1 MTTPYHA
8 KYFAHELTRRRPSD
22 SIEKFMA
29 SLSDARVDLNPHQV
43 DAALFAFRSPLSK
56 GAILADEVGL
66 GKTIEAGIL
75 ISQKW
80 AERKRRLLI
89 VCPANLRKQWSQELV
104 DKFYLP
110 SIILEARTFNEQIK
124 AKNLNPF
131 IQDKVVICSYQFART
146 KEPYISQG
154 EWDLV
159 VIDEAHRLRNVYKS
173 SSKIANAIKT
183 ALAPFPK
190 ILLTA
195 TPLQNS
201 LLELYGLVSIIDDF
215 TFGDIDS
222 FKDQFARLTSQN
234 SFDELKERLKPVC
247 KRTLRR
253 QVLEYVK
260 YTNRIALVQEFFPT
274 DAEQQLY
281 DKVSAYL
288 QREDL
293 YALPKSQ
300 RKLMTLILRRLLAS
314 STFAISGTL
323 HGMSKRLETLL
334 SEQPQAGSASTEDA
348 FVAEVAQTY
357 ETFQE
362 TAEEWIDDE
371 DEDDDGGKES
381 EILTPEQKESV
392 RREMEELK
400 SFGDLAQSIIRN
412 SKGEALLT
420 ALKRGLKEAT
430 AKGAAHKAII
440 FTESTRTQ
448 NYILELLERTEF
460 SGKVVLFNGSNND
473 SKSKAIYQAWL
484 KQHEG
489 TDRVTGSPTAD
500 KRAALVDYFRDHA
513 SIMIATEAAA
523 EGINLQ
529 FCSLVVN
536 YDLPWNPQRIEQ
548 RIGRC
553 HRYGQKHDVVV
564 VNFLNKANA
573 ADQRVYELLAEKFQ
587 LFNGVFGASDEVL
600 GAIESGVDFE
610 RRIAEIYQ
618 KCRTEEQIST
628 SFDALQQE
636 LAGEIDTQMKLT
648 RQKLLENFDEE
659 VQEKLR
665 ISLKESK
672 EYLGRFEQRL
682 WALTKYFLRDVAVF
696 AKEEFSF
703 ALSSNPF
710 PGEIIHPG
718 PYRLGSDEGD
728 VNLYRVGHPLAQRII
743 EECKS
748 LDLQSSHLEFELSN
762 SGRQIAILSPLI
774 GKSGSLK
781 VMKYT
786 FDSFEPLDEVILVGL
801 ADSGEVLDHEQ
812 CEKLFSLDAKTR
824 AGSNGSSTR
833 LSEKLDTLVAERVQ
847 STKEQISNKDA
858 EYFETELDKLDHW
871 AEDQRSSLKL
881 SLKETDERIKE
892 LKKQARSAGN
902 LPDKLKL
909 EKERRNLETRRDE
922 LWRAYDAAAKDI
934 EVKKDKLIDRVQ
946 QLMEQRITHEELFTI
961 SWTVI

>member
-1 MTTPYHA
+1 MTTSYHA
-8 KYFAHELTRRRPSD
+8 KYFAYELTRRRPSD
-22 SIEKFMA
+22 SLEKFVA

-75 ISQKW
+75 LSQKW
-80 AERKRRLLI
+80 AERKRKLLI
-89 VCPANLRKQWSQELV
+89 ICPANLRKQWSQELI

-110 SIILEARTFNEQIK
+110 SAILEAKSFNEQIK

-131 IQDKVVICSYQFART
+131 LQDKVVICSYQFARS
-146 KEPYISQG
+146 KEPYVSQG

-222 FKDQFARLTSQN
+222 FKDQFARLASQDR
-234 SFDELKERLKPVC
+234 FDELKERLKPVC

-253 QVLEYVK
+253 QVLEYVR

-281 DKVSAYL
+281 DKVSVYL

-323 HGMSKRLETLL
+323 HGMSKRLEGLL
-334 SEQPQAGSASTEDA
+334 DEQPKTANAEDA
-348 FVAEVAQTY
+348 FVAEVTQTY

-371 DEDDDGGKES
+371 EDDDEES
-381 EILTPEQKESV
+381 DEPKILTSEQKESV
-392 RREMEELK
+392 RREMEELR
-400 SFGDLAQSIIRN
+400 SFGDLAQSIIKN

-420 ALKRGLKEAT
+420 ALKRGLTEAT
-430 AKGAAHKAII
+430 AKGAARKAMI

-460 SGKVVLFNGSNND
+460 AGKVVLFNGSNTD
-473 SKSKAIYQAWL
+473 ARSKAIYQEWL
-484 KQHEG
+484 KAHQG
-489 TDRVTGSPTAD
+489 TDRVSGSPTAD
-500 KRAALVDYFRDHA
+500 KRAALVDYFREQA

-564 VNFLNKANA
+564 VNFLNKANE
-573 ADQRVYELLAEKFQ
+573 ADQRVYELLAQKFQ
-587 LFNGVFGASDEVL
+587 LFSGVFGASDEVL

-618 KCRTEEQIST
+618 RCRTEEQIRS
-628 SFDALQQE
+628 SFDALQQD

-659 VQEKLR
+659 VQEKLK

-682 WALTKYFLRDVAVF
+682 WALTRYFLRDIAIF
-696 AKEEFSF
+696 EKEEFSF
-703 ALSSNPF
+703 QLRSNPF
-710 PGEIIHPG
+710 PGEVIHPG
-718 PYRLGSDEGD
+718 PYRLSRDVTD
-728 VNLYRVGHPLAQRII
+728 VNVFRVGHPLAQRII
-743 EECKS
+743 EECKAFKLGTAH
-748 LDLQSSHLEFELSN
+748 LDFDFSD
-762 SGRQIAILSPLI
+762 SGRQIAILSPLK
-774 GKSGSLK
+774 GKSGWLK
-781 VMKYT
+781 VKSYT
-786 FDSFEPLDEVILVGL
+786 FNSFEPRDEVVL
-801 ADSGEVLDHEQ
+801 AGITNKGEVLDHEQ
-812 CEKLFSLDAKTR
+812 CERMFSLSANQRESTP
-824 AGSNGSSTR
+824 SSSPEIDSR
-833 LSEKLDTLVAERVQ
+833 LSDQINSQVQ
-847 STKEQISNKDA
+847 ETKEEISTKDA
-858 EYFETELDKLDHW
+858 EYFEGELDKLDHW
-871 AEDQRSSLKL
+871 AEDQRSSLRI
-881 SLKETDERIKE
+881 SLKETDEKIKE
-892 LKKQARSAGN
+892 LKKAARGAGN

-909 EKERRNLETRRDE
+909 EKERRTLESRRDE
-922 LWRAYDAAAKDI
+922 LWRAYDLAAKDI

-961 SWTVI
+961 SWTVL

>member
-1 MTTPYHA
+1 MTTQYHA

-22 SIEKFMA
+22 SLEKFVA

-75 ISQKW
+75 LSQKW
-80 AERKRRLLI
+80 AERKRKLLI
-89 VCPANLRKQWSQELV
+89 ICPANLRKQWSQELI

-110 SIILEARTFNEQIK
+110 SVILEAKSFNEQIK

-131 IQDKVVICSYQFART
+131 IQDKVVICSYQFARS
-146 KEPYISQG
+146 KEPYVSQG

-183 ALAPFPK
+183 ALSPFPK

-222 FKDQFARLTSQN
+222 FKDQFARLASQDR
-234 SFDELKERLKPVC
+234 FDELKERLKPVC

-253 QVLEYVK
+253 QVLEYVR

-281 DKVSAYL
+281 DKVSVYL

-293 YALPKSQ
+293 YALPKGQ

-323 HGMSKRLETLL
+323 HGMSKRLEGLL
-334 SEQPQAGSASTEDA
+334 AEQPQTANVTEDA

-371 DEDDDGGKES
+371 EEDDEDSDEPKV
-381 EILTPEQKESV
+381 LTSAQKESV
-392 RREMEELK
+392 RREMEELR
-400 SFGDLAQSIIRN
+400 SFGDLAQSIIKN

-420 ALKRGLKEAT
+420 ALKRGLIEAT
-430 AKGAAHKAII
+430 AKGAAQKAII

-448 NYILELLERTEF
+448 NYILELLEHTDL
-460 SGKVVLFNGSNND
+460 KIVLFNGSNTD
-473 SKSKAIYQAWL
+473 ARSKAIYQEWL
-484 KQHEG
+484 KVHQG
-489 TDRVTGSPTAD
+489 TDRVSGSPTAD
-500 KRAALVDYFRDHA
+500 KRAALVDYFREQA
-513 SIMIATEAAA
+513 SVMIATEAAA

-564 VNFLNKANA
+564 VNFLNKANE
-573 ADQRVYELLAEKFQ
+573 ADQRVYELLAQKFQ
-587 LFNGVFGASDEVL
+587 LFSGVFGASDEVL

-618 KCRTEEQIST
+618 RCRTEEQIRS
-628 SFDALQQE
+628 SFDALQQD

-659 VQEKLR
+659 VQEKLK

-682 WALTKYFLRDVAVF
+682 WAMTRYFLRDIAIF
-696 AKEEFSF
+696 EKEEFSF
-703 ALSSNPF
+703 QLRSNPF
-710 PGEIIHPG
+710 PGEVIHPG
-718 PYRLGSDEGD
+718 PYRF
-728 VNLYRVGHPLAQRII
+728 VVPQRKMEI
-743 EECKS
+743 
-748 LDLQSSHLEFELSN
+748 
-762 SGRQIAILSPLI
+762 
-774 GKSGSLK
+774 
-781 VMKYT
+781 
-786 FDSFEPLDEVILVGL
+786 
-801 ADSGEVLDHEQ
+801 
-812 CEKLFSLDAKTR
+812 
-824 AGSNGSSTR
+824 R
-833 LSEKLDTLVAERVQ
+833 L
-847 STKEQISNKDA
+847 
-858 EYFETELDKLDHW
+858 
-871 AEDQRSSLKL
+871 
-881 SLKETDERIKE
+881 
-892 LKKQARSAGN
+892 
-902 LPDKLKL
+902 
-909 EKERRNLETRRDE
+909 
-922 LWRAYDAAAKDI
+922 
-934 EVKKDKLIDRVQ
+934 
-946 QLMEQRITHEELFTI
+946 
-961 SWTVI
+961 

>member
-1 MTTPYHA
+1 
-8 KYFAHELTRRRPSD
+8 
-22 SIEKFMA
+22 
-29 SLSDARVDLNPHQV
+29 
-43 DAALFAFRSPLSK
+43 
-56 GAILADEVGL
+56 
-66 GKTIEAGIL
+66 
-75 ISQKW
+75 
-80 AERKRRLLI
+80 
-89 VCPANLRKQWSQELV
+89 
-104 DKFYLP
+104 
-110 SIILEARTFNEQIK
+110 
-124 AKNLNPF
+124 
-131 IQDKVVICSYQFART
+131 
-146 KEPYISQG
+146 
-154 EWDLV
+154 